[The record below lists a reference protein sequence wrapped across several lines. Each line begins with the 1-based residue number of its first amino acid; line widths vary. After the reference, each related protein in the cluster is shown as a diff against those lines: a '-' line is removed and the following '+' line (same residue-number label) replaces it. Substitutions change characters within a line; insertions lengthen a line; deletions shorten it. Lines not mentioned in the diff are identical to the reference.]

1 MTSAVRR
8 RSQLAPSGRL
18 RAGAPASLSF
28 ASIRAGLELMLL
40 SRRLDVRAIAMQRLG
55 RWGVHSPAEGQ
66 EAAVVGSCLA
76 VDPARDWLVPQ
87 YRELAACLH
96 HGHPLERLVA
106 AQMGRPAAGRIPEGV
121 RLLPVQVALAAQL
134 PQAVG
139 LAWGLRLQATDAVV
153 LTYLGDGASSEGD
166 FHEACN
172 LAGVMRAPVVFLLQN
187 NGWAISTPRRL
198 QSAAPTLAIRAL
210 GYGFPGVVV
219 DGNDLLAVHQ
229 ATLEAVARARRGDGP
244 TLIEAQT
251 YRLGFH
257 NTTDDPGAYV
267 DPDELGAARRLD
279 PILRVRRY
287 LTAHGEWDEEREQAA
302 CRAIDARLDAAIA
315 AAERLPL
322 PGPAACFD
330 HVYAEPPPRVEG
342 QRARALAQGA
352 G

>member
-1 MTSAVRR
+1 MTAAVRR
-8 RSQLAPSGRL
+8 RSQLLPSGRL
-18 RAGAPASLSF
+18 RPGAAVSLPVDEV
-28 ASIRAGLELMLL
+28 RAALELMLL
-40 SRRLDVRAIAMQRLG
+40 SRRFDARAIAMQRLG

-76 VDPARDWLVPQ
+76 LDPGRDWVVPQ
-87 YRELAACLH
+87 YRELAAYLH
-96 HGHPLERLVA
+96 QGHGLERVVA
-106 AQMGRPAAGRIPEGV
+106 AQMGHPQEGRIADEV

-139 LAWGLRLQATDAVV
+139 LAWGLRRQGQDAVV

-172 LAGVMRAPVVFLLQN
+172 LAGVVRAPVVFLLQN

-198 QSAAPTLAIRAL
+198 QSAATTLASRGP

-219 DGNDLLAVHQ
+219 DGNDLLAVH
-229 ATLEAVARARRGDGP
+229 AVTAEAVGRARAGDGP

-257 NTTDDPGAYV
+257 NTTDDPTAYT
-267 DPDELGAARRLD
+267 DPAELAAARALD

-287 LTAHGEWDEEREQAA
+287 LTAHGAWDEEREAAA
-302 CRAIDARLDAAIA
+302 CRAIDDRLDRAIA
-315 AAERLPL
+315 RAERLPA

-330 HVYAEPPPRVEG
+330 DVYADPPPRVLA
-342 QRARALAQGA
+342 QRAHALAEA
-352 G
+352 EV